1 MMYPIPMLGR
11 TLVGQRQG
19 LFRALVPKE
28 TYTFL
33 SRTSPR
39 SVRGLC
45 TPTNSRRSSH
55 PEQPH
60 PSEPPKRPEAYVS
73 QQTSTSV
80 RTKSIID
87 NSHSICLLLRSFL
100 PQALHFTITSSTK
113 KPSWL
118 SPRRK
123 NKRTKS
129 LDDHGSVVPLA
140 LSLRQAIHS
149 QIRTCLAASVLYTL
163 ALQTARIFVQRS
175 LTKCPL
181 S

>member
-1 MMYPIPMLGR
+1 MMYPIPMLSR
-11 TLVGQRQG
+11 TLVRQRQG
-19 LFRALVPKE
+19 LIRALVPHE
-28 TYTFL
+28 NQTFL
-33 SRTSPR
+33 SRASPC

-73 QQTSTSV
+73 QQTSASV
-80 RTKSIID
+80 SIKSIID
-87 NSHSICLLLRSFL
+87 NSHSTCLRPRSFL
-100 PQALHFTITSSTK
+100 PQALHFTITFSTK

-123 NKRTKS
+123 NKRTRS

-140 LSLRQAIHS
+140 LSLRRAIHL
-149 QIRTCLAASVLYTL
+149 QIRTCSAASVLYTL